1 MALPFKAKMAVN
13 NQPELE
19 IDLAWTWTCLA
30 ICILAG
36 GGRWEVGG
44 EQEGEQEVEKGVTG
58 IIRMS

>member
-1 MALPFKAKMAVN
+1 MAVN